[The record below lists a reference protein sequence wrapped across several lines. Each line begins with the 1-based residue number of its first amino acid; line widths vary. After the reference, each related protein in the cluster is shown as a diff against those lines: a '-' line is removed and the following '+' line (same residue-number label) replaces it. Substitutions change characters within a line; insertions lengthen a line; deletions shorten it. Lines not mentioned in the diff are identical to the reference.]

1 MGKEHPGPWAD
12 SSTEASRPSPG
23 PYGVVMKLEAEG
35 IRGSEARKVEVS
47 LWTMGNLVEPV
58 RLMEEMER
66 MGVVILEKVMG
77 KG

>member
-1 MGKEHPGPWAD
+1 
-12 SSTEASRPSPG
+12 
-23 PYGVVMKLEAEG
+23 MKLEAEG